1 MGRNRRH
8 IRMRARAA
16 AGVVRRSASSLA
28 KGTAALLGQIEVRTA
43 GAVFGWLVGV
53 VAFALVFPV
62 WVTGGLM
69 ALALVSA
76 TIWGSHRRLRAT
88 VWAIVF
94 VALTTATAYLV
105 SSSNL
110 LSSNASSDQGSV
122 ASWRPVA
129 LGLDAKLEAKNR
141 TYGHEWAT
149 TLDADGN
156 DELQFK
162 LTIRNTRPTPSPK
175 MIVRIVASGPES
187 HPRLVG
193 LGFGSYQYG
202 PFVPGPQ
209 VKVIPQSQGLDR
221 FHGEEL
227 MLGNPFSAAPGLE
240 SLGGYTLEETEGENE
255 SGFEWMVPPIPAH
268 RTLAISFLGSYWTP
282 DSAVLDAGPIV
293 KMKNLTRGESD
304 YKTTVAAKSGDRLSV
319 GIELH
324 NSGFREMDVFG
335 RVAISAHDHGRF
347 GWIAMYVTEV
357 FERSRELGHGTVN
370 SSAGRPITLTVLP
383 GTTELVGPKTR
394 CSKESRSPL
403 PDGIDEG
410 GVDLGAIGGFRPR
423 DPCLGSELTR
433 VLKFEAGVRALN
445 IPRAGSRP

>member
-8 IRMRARAA
+8 IRRRIRAA
-16 AGVVRRSASSLA
+16 ADIARRSASSLA
-28 KGTAALLGQIEVRTA
+28 KGTATLLGQIEVRTA

-53 VAFALVFPV
+53 VAFALVFPI
-62 WVTGGLM
+62 WVTGGLL

-76 TIWGSHRRLRAT
+76 TIWGSHRRLRAA

-94 VALTTATAYLV
+94 VALTTTTAYLV
-105 SSSNL
+105 SSLNL
-110 LSSNASSDQGSV
+110 LNSDASSGKGSV
-122 ASWRPVA
+122 ASWRPIA

-156 DELQFK
+156 DELQFR
-162 LTIRNTRPTPSPK
+162 LTIRNTRPTPSPT

-193 LGFGSYQYG
+193 LEFGNYQYG
-202 PFVPGPQ
+202 PFAPGPQ
-209 VKVIPQSQGLDR
+209 VKVIPQSQGLNR
-221 FHGEEL
+221 FYGEEL
-227 MLGNPFSAAPGLE
+227 VLGNPSSTAPELE
-240 SLGGYTLEETEGENE
+240 SLGGYTLEETEDENE
-255 SGFEWMVPPIPAH
+255 SGFEWMVPSIPAH
-268 RTLAISFLGSYWTP
+268 RTLAIGFLGSYGTP

-293 KMKNLTRGESD
+293 KMKNLTHGEGA

-324 NSGFREMDVFG
+324 NSGFREMDFFG
-335 RVAISAHDHGRF
+335 RVGISAHDHGRF
-347 GWIAMYVTEV
+347 DRIAMHVTEA
-357 FERSRELGHGTVN
+357 FEHTRELGHGTVN
-370 SSAGRPITLTVLP
+370 SSTGQPIALTVLP
-383 GTTELVGPKTR
+383 GTTELVGPRTK
-394 CSKESRSPL
+394 CSKERRSPL

-410 GVDLGAIGGFRPR
+410 GVDLGAIGGFQPR

-433 VLKFEAGVRALN
+433 VLEFEAVVGALKTNRAD
-445 IPRAGSRP
+445 SRP